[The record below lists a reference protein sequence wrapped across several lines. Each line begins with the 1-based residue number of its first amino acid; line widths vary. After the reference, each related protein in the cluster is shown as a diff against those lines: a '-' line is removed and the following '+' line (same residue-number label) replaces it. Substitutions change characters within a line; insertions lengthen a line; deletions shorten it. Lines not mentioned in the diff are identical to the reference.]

1 MCLKVQN
8 DKKTNQSHVC
18 PTHFDHCRD
27 LFRGELSINQCRMF
41 CVANISV
48 MFTHS
53 LPKGAFSFSHIL
65 LATFCAC
72 KDIHKVVAFAR
83 YTQGCCF

>member
-1 MCLKVQN
+1 
-8 DKKTNQSHVC
+8 
-18 PTHFDHCRD
+18 
-27 LFRGELSINQCRMF
+27 MF

-65 LATFCAC
+65 LATFGICE
-72 KDIHKVVAFAR
+72 DIHKVVAFAVNFLTNSVFLPSGVDSDFF
-83 YTQGCCF
+83 YPF